1 VLQLGHAGEPPKPSV
16 EADVEQNA
24 EFEGEGDDEIDE
36 GGVEIVGPPV
46 KPLESNDIRH
56 HRAEP
61 EKQSIQ
67 QEQVA
72 VPQVPRQVEFHFVI
86 NG

>member
-1 VLQLGHAGEPPKPSV
+1 VLQLGYAGEPPQPPV
-16 EADVEQNA
+16 EADVEQDT
-24 EFEGEGDDEIDE
+24 EFDRETDNEIDE
-36 GGVEIVGPPV
+36 GGVKIVGPPL

-61 EKQSIQ
+61 EQEGIQ

-72 VPQVPRQVEFHFVI
+72 VSQVSRHVEFHFVI
-86 NG
+86 N